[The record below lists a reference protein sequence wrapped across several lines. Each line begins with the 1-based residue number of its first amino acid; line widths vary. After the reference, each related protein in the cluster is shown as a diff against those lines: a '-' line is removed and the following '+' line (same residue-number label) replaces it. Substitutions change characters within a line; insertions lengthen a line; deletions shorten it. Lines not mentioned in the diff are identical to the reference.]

1 MKKGLIILVR
11 SVEVLDQA
19 EQSCT
24 VITGELSFDVYTGRL
39 RFRLPFD
46 HVPVRFYQ
54 RSMMDGVG
62 GPKL

>member
-1 MKKGLIILVR
+1 MKKRLIILVR

-24 VITGELSFDVYTGRL
+24 VITGELGFDVYPGRL

-46 HVPVRFYQ
+46 HVPVRF
-54 RSMMDGVG
+54 
-62 GPKL
+62 